1 MGVTRKWDITV
12 QVEAKKYLVDG
23 RGAETETALGER
35 IEVGLFT
42 AEPAATPSTR
52 ST

>member
-23 RGAETETALGER
+23 RGAETALGER